1 MCPSS
6 LRWLGS
12 KRAMT
17 KERGASPI
25 EFALGI
31 LTIVLPIA
39 IVVLSVAPIFEARNF
54 VRRAAAEAARAGVL
68 ATAEPLAAASESVVS
83 VAEGMGIASGD
94 VSVLFCD
101 GAACS
106 WGRGAV
112 FVVEVSMSVR
122 QVSELLPIGEITVR
136 ARHAEQVDLY
146 RSRP

>member
-83 VAEGMGIASGD
+83 VAEGMGVASGD

-101 GAACS
+101 GAPCS